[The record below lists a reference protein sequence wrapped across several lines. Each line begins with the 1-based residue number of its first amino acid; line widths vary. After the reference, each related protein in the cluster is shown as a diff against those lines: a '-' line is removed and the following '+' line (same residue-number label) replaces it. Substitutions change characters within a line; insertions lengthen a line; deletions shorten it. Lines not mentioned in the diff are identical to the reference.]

1 MRRRLER
8 HIIIRQM
15 DVVKLRLGRPGGI
28 IATRPLRRT
37 RRRVTVSVSAHG
49 REENRRSVEMVGLG
63 NLCIDVRLA
72 VSRLPR
78 QRPGW
83 RHTLMQEFAQHPPA
97 HAIYEPGGIMN
108 TLIAGSRLGLDA
120 MAVGRLGVDHHGRF
134 CRTCLEQE
142 GIPYVNGFDAEPRRD
157 LTPHSLVNE
166 TSVCLVIVDSS
177 QRHLFCST
185 FQVEPGPV
193 FHHPSNFTALALQQ
207 IREAKALF
215 MNGYAFQE
223 CTGEM
228 LKYAFD
234 EAIQAQTATFF
245 DPGPY
250 GTKMANGSDGQR
262 RELQEIMH
270 RSHVVLATEEEAMA
284 VTATSDAVEA
294 GRNMMQHPNSV
305 TQWVVI
311 KLGANGSLFLQR
323 DVAEVKYTAG
333 FPVHVSDTV
342 GCGDSFGAAVVYG
355 YLRRQGERPDGVMEL
370 ANAIGAITATK
381 QGAGR
386 NVANLEDVKA
396 LLERQRKEC
405 AGRNGHVGMGA
416 ALHLLKMGEH
426 MHQRHQ
432 DRSHRVDPSSLTSQ
446 TQQRCFG

>member
-1 MRRRLER
+1 
-8 HIIIRQM
+8 
-15 DVVKLRLGRPGGI
+15 
-28 IATRPLRRT
+28 
-37 RRRVTVSVSAHG
+37 
-49 REENRRSVEMVGLG
+49 MVGLG

-78 QRPGW
+78 QHQGW
-83 RHTLMQEFAQHPPA
+83 RHTFMQEFLQHPPV

-120 MAVGRLGVDHHGRF
+120 MAVGRMGMDDHGRF
-134 CRTCLEQE
+134 CRTCLKQE
-142 GIPYVNGFDAEPRRD
+142 GIPYVNGFDVEPRRY

-185 FQVEPGPV
+185 FEVEPGPV
-193 FHHPSNFTALALQQ
+193 FHHPSNLTALALQQ

-215 MNGYAFQE
+215 MNGYVFQE
-223 CTGEM
+223 CSGEM
-228 LKYAFD
+228 LKFAFD

-250 GTKMANGSDGQR
+250 GTKMANGSAERR

-284 VTATSDAVEA
+284 VTATSDAIEA
-294 GRNMMQHPNSV
+294 GRKMMQHPNSV

-311 KLGANGSLFLQR
+311 KLGAKGSLFLQR

-333 FPVHVSDTV
+333 YPVHVSDTV

-370 ANAIGAITATK
+370 ANAIGAMTATK

-386 NVANLEDVKA
+386 NVANLDDVKA
-396 LLERQRKEC
+396 LLERQLKGC
-405 AGRNGHVGMGA
+405 AGSNGHVGVGA
-416 ALHLLKMGEH
+416 AIDLLQMGEH
-426 MHQRHQ
+426 KHQSHQ
-432 DRSHRVDPSSLTSQ
+432 DHHNYADPSLTFQ